1 MPGIFFPSL
10 ENLKRAI
17 EVAEQIEKLQ
27 AELAAMFGGE
37 AAKAVVSTTGRRRGR
52 PAKADKPAKE
62 KKPKRQ
68 MSEGEHKHH
77 EILAALRKRDA
88 TAARR
93 AMEEDIRWGF
103 DLIRTIE
110 DEDAL
115 TLHDAAPPQGAAA
128 T

>member
-1 MPGIFFPSL
+1 MITPSV

-27 AELAAMFGGE
+27 AELSAMFGGE

-68 MSEGEHKHH
+68 MSEEARAR
-77 EILAALRKRDA
+77 IVAAQKKRWAKIKKEKKAEAKAEQA
-88 TAARR
+88 TA
-93 AMEEDIRWGF
+93 
-103 DLIRTIE
+103 
-110 DEDAL
+110 
-115 TLHDAAPPQGAAA
+115 GA
-128 T
+128 

>member
-1 MPGIFFPSL
+1 MMTPSL

-52 PAKADKPAKE
+52 PAKADKPTKE

-68 MSEGEHKHH
+68 MSEEARAR
-77 EILAALRKRDA
+77 IVAAQKKRWA
-88 TAARR
+88 KIKKEKKEKKAEAK
-93 AMEEDIRWGF
+93 AEQ
-103 DLIRTIE
+103 
-110 DEDAL
+110 AK
-115 TLHDAAPPQGAAA
+115 AGA
-128 T
+128 

>member
-1 MPGIFFPSL
+1 MMTPSL

-37 AAKAVVSTTGRRRGR
+37 TAKAITTSKTGRRRGR

-68 MSEGEHKHH
+68 MSEEARDRIVAAQKKRWAKIKKEKKAEAKAEQAKAGE
-77 EILAALRKRDA
+77 
-88 TAARR
+88 
-93 AMEEDIRWGF
+93 
-103 DLIRTIE
+103 
-110 DEDAL
+110 
-115 TLHDAAPPQGAAA
+115 
-128 T
+128 